1 MVFLNK
7 QKVDKETTP
16 NYYSIG
22 VSIERDIRADKLLNG
37 LVAGMVVKLAV
48 RWLVP
53 SQQHMK

>member
-16 NYYSIG
+16 NYFIG
-22 VSIERDIRADKLLNG
+22 VAIERDIRADKLLNG